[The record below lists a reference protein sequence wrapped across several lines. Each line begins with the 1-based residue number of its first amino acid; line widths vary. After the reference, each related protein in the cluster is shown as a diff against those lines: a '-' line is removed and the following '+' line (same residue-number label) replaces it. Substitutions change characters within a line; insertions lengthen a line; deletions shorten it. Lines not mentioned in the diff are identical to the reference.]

1 MHGRLRDWAWIWRT
15 ALILL
20 VAVLC
25 WGLVLPHSAG
35 GQAKPKVRLAYL
47 QLGWSATEI
56 IHQEDLLG
64 KRGWD
69 VEYTPIAGS
78 PGGLVNAFAAGQV
91 DAIDMSFAV
100 AGNMFE
106 KGIPL
111 RVTGVA
117 TSLLG
122 AVVVPKDS
130 TIASVADLKGK
141 KIAAI
146 VGTSTYADIK
156 HLLKRGYALD
166 IEKEASIVTAT
177 SPPDLANLLD
187 TGAVDAT
194 IGWQPI
200 SDQLVFSGRHRYLVK
215 QIDMWRQATDRHDF
229 PVHVGYLVHPR
240 FLDKH
245 PQFAHDL
252 NEAQQEAVGIW
263 YNQKPLAIKHVAA
276 VTKLPEKLVEFAHD
290 QTVKMMSGLSD
301 EQIDTMTLQL
311 KMLKEMGYLSSDL
324 WDHPE
329 RVKEEFFWR
338 GKQD

>member
-1 MHGRLRDWAWIWRT
+1 MHGKLRGWSLTSKTTLA
-15 ALILL
+15 LL
-20 VAVLC
+20 VVVIC
-25 WGLVLPHSAG
+25 CGLVWPDSAG

-64 KRGWD
+64 KRGWE

-78 PGGLVNAFAAGQV
+78 PSGLVNSFAAGQV

-111 RVTGVA
+111 RMTGVA

-130 TIASVADLKGK
+130 AIAGVADLKGK
-141 KIAAI
+141 KVAAV

-156 HLLKRGYALD
+156 HLLKRGYAFD
-166 IEKEASIVTAT
+166 VEKEASIVTAT

-187 TGAVDAT
+187 AGAVDAT

-200 SDQLVFSGRHRYLVK
+200 TDQLVFSGRHRYLVK
-215 QIDMWRQATDRHDF
+215 QIEMWRQATGRNDF

-245 PQFAHDL
+245 PHFARDL
-252 NEAQQEAVGIW
+252 NEAQRDAVEIW
-263 YNQKPLAIKHVAA
+263 YNKTSLAIKHVSA
-276 VTKLPEKLVEFAHD
+276 VTKLPEKLVEFAHG
-290 QTVKMMSGLSD
+290 QTVKMMFGLSD

-324 WDHPE
+324 WDSPE
-329 RVKEEFFWR
+329 RVKKDFFWR
-338 GKQD
+338 ETE